1 MEEKFVQKSV
11 SLADVKST
19 GKLKVET
26 LCELIEDHPYK
37 AALYKVFEIEKI
49 KNEII
54 AIDHIDTIFNRV
66 NHFNKNYKRHGI
78 LGQTKDINV
87 YEEMKDIDGA
97 KEKVVIFHFE
107 EYVVIDELKQDLKAV
122 AKYDA
127 KNTFLDDYVMTK
139 YANNLFKIGQGDL
152 ARQNVQYF
160 KDLASSSD
168 NYNKHKS
175 FRLVDVDGI
184 TYLRGITS
192 INKYF
197 EYGVDFTFVVA
208 MLLFH
213 ENMKNNK
220 GTEYE
225 IKSAALNESKLELIV
240 SEKYLKDAGSF
251 GKVSTAAKV
260 TTNDLGQG
268 SLNFLNIIN
277 VGKVDKHGFYLF
289 PKSSKIENPR
299 LVISHTTKPE
309 NVFTALNGVGSLLNT
324 SDKFI
329 KELHDIKTI
338 KSPDELRMK
347 IQAKIDHPRSSFKG
361 IKKLSDIFKT
371 KIDNDISHLSKL
383 LEMCNKAEELEID
396 YDLKDKLRYLISDII
411 LYGSSKS

>member
-1 MEEKFVQKSV
+1 MEEKFIQKTVQLDK
-11 SLADVKST
+11 DTST
-19 GKLKVET
+19 GKIKVEK
-26 LCELIEDHPYK
+26 LCELINGHPYK
-37 AALYKVFEIEKI
+37 EQLYIAFELDKI
-49 KNEII
+49 KDEII
-54 AIDHIDTIFNRV
+54 AIDYIDTVYNRV
-66 NHFNKNYKRHGI
+66 KHYSDNYRRHTI
-78 LGQTKDINV
+78 LAQTKDIDV
-87 YEEMKDIDGA
+87 KQEEKVIDGK
-97 KEKVVIFHFE
+97 KEKQIIFYFD
-107 EYVVIDELKQDLKAV
+107 EYAVIDEIFNDLNAF
-122 AKYDA
+122 AIYDS
-127 KNTFLDDYVMTK
+127 KNTYLDEYVMTK
-139 YANNLFKIGQGDL
+139 YANNLFKIGQADL
-152 ARQNVQYF
+152 ARYNVEYF
-160 KDLASSSD
+160 KDLANSHE

-175 FRLVDVDGI
+175 YRLVEYKG
-184 TYLRGITS
+184 TNYLRGITS
-192 INKYF
+192 VSKYF

-240 SEKYLKDAGSF
+240 SDKYLKDAGSF

-289 PKSSKIENPR
+289 PKASKIENPR
-299 LVISHTTKPE
+299 LIISHTTKPE

-347 IQAKIDHPRSSFKG
+347 IQAKIDHPRSSFKS